1 MKNNY
6 MSTYKFYREKIYLSE
21 KKGKST
27 EELWKKLDVPF
38 LSFAKY
44 PNILAD
50 FGPQTRTA
58 GKKP

>member
-1 MKNNY
+1 

-21 KKGKST
+21 KKGKNT
-27 EELWKKLDVPF
+27 EELWKKLENEAF

-58 GKKP
+58 GKEP